1 MQELQS
7 EQYDKE
13 LSSWMIWGSK
23 EHSTTILVWG
33 KINFVSFY
41 LEVWHLILASDLAS
55 TERKQVGIFGSRC
68 LGCLRISRILFLGWN
83 LLLLSDYRRKS
94 GYMPDFNNW
103 VEKAAP
109 KMFIY
114 AKTAFVWLQCFC
126 TCTYNTGKWSLSWG
140 QLGEKKKIKNP
151 PLWAFKVT
159 RVFNG
164 QFMAGCSSAV
174 TQAECLEQFR
184 QIKSATPLLTH
195 AKD

>member
-1 MQELQS
+1 MTKNWAVGWFGDQ
-7 EQYDKE
+7 KN
-13 LSSWMIWGSK
+13 
-23 EHSTTILVWG
+23 ILLPFLFGG

-55 TERKQVGIFGSRC
+55 TERKQVGIFGSCC

-126 TCTYNTGKWSLSWG
+126 TCTYHTGKWSLSWG
-140 QLGEKKKIKNP
+140 QLGGKKNKKPTTMGLQSNTCI
-151 PLWAFKVT
+151 
-159 RVFNG
+159 
-164 QFMAGCSSAV
+164 
-174 TQAECLEQFR
+174 
-184 QIKSATPLLTH
+184 
-195 AKD
+195 